1 MESILFLERLD
12 AEARDVLSQQMTT
25 RRYSRDEIII
35 GQNEESSDVFF
46 VIEGN
51 ARVTIFSEEGKV
63 VAYRDLST
71 GDIFGEYSAIDGR
84 PRSASVV
91 AAGDLRV
98 DRLAVAQFREL
109 VESHPPFTWALLSHL
124 SHQSRN
130 MTERIFEFSTMLVR
144 DRLISEL
151 TRQAE
156 LAGIEDGTAILT
168 PAPTHFDLASKI
180 STHREAV
187 SREMSRLS
195 KLKLITK
202 HGGALILHDLE
213 KLSALR

>member
-1 MESILFLERLD
+1 MENILFLDRLD
-12 AEARDVLSQQMTT
+12 DEASAHLNNTMVTK
-25 RRYSRDEIII
+25 RYSRDEIII
-35 GQNEESSDVFF
+35 GQNEDSSDVFF
-46 VIEGN
+46 VVEGA

-63 VAYRDLST
+63 VAYRDLVA
-71 GDIFGEYSAIDGR
+71 GDIFGEYAAIDGR

-91 AAGDLRV
+91 AAGDLKV
-98 DRLAVAQFREL
+98 GRLTVSQFREM
-109 VESHPPFTWALLSHL
+109 VETHPPFTWALLSHL

-151 TRQAE
+151 IRQAE
-156 LAGIEDGTAILT
+156 LSGVEEGSAILS

-202 HGGALILHDLE
+202 HGGNLILHDLE